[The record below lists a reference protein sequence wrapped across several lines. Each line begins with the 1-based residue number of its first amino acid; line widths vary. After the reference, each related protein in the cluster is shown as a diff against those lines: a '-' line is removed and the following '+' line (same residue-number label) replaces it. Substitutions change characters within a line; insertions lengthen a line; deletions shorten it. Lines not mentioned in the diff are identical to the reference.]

1 MAIIPSKVLC
11 SNVHTLQDP
20 KSLMTEE
27 GSSCLH
33 GLFRPASSG
42 LSFVISF
49 MVSSVLSFMIFQTVY
64 EEGSSWLPAASGGG
78 GGHGDGGR
86 GDGDGSSPAG
96 GGVCGGLDVST

>member
-1 MAIIPSKVLC
+1 
-11 SNVHTLQDP
+11 
-20 KSLMTEE
+20 MTEE

-49 MVSSVLSFMIFQTVY
+49 MVSFALFMIFQTVY
-64 EEGSSWLPAASGGG
+64 EEGYSWLPAASGGG
-78 GGHGDGGR
+78 GRGGV
-86 GDGDGSSPAG
+86 GSSPAG

>member
-1 MAIIPSKVLC
+1 
-11 SNVHTLQDP
+11 
-20 KSLMTEE
+20 MTEE

-64 EEGSSWLPAASGGG
+64 EEGYSWLPAASGGAG
-78 GGHGDGGR
+78 GRGAGGRGDGGR
-86 GDGDGSSPAG
+86 GGVGSSPAG
-96 GGVCGGLDVST
+96 GGVCGGLDVSTQANY

>member
-27 GSSCLH
+27 GSSCFH
-33 GLFRPASSG
+33 GLFRPASLG

-49 MVSSVLSFMIFQTVY
+49 MVSFVLSFMIFQTVY

-78 GGHGDGGR
+78 GGRGGV
-86 GDGDGSSPAG
+86 GSSPAG
-96 GGVCGGLDVST
+96 GGVCGGLDVSTQANY

>member
-1 MAIIPSKVLC
+1 
-11 SNVHTLQDP
+11 
-20 KSLMTEE
+20 MTEE

-78 GGHGDGGR
+78 RGRGAGGR
-86 GDGDGSSPAG
+86 GGVGSSLAG
-96 GGVCGGLDVST
+96 GGVCGGLDVSTQANY

>member
-20 KSLMTEE
+20 KSLMAEE
-27 GSSCLH
+27 GSSCFH
-33 GLFRPASSG
+33 GLFCPASSG

-49 MVSSVLSFMIFQTVY
+49 MVSFVLFMIFQTVY
-64 EEGSSWLPAASGGG
+64 EEGYSWLPAASGGG
-78 GGHGDGGR
+78 GGRGDGGR